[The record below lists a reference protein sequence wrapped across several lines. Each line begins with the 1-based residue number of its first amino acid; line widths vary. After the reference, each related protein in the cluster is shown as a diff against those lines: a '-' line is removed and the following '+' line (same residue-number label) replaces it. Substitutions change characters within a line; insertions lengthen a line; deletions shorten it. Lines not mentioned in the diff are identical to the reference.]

1 MEFCNKGTLSCHF
14 QLVRHNLHN
23 LKPYLYLNQSIN
35 QLGTIV
41 EQGLEPCTW
50 NLSTISFTKR
60 LTPANTFLA
69 IHENRHTTVSNHI
82 FRAMRCT
89 ILCDITGNRLLRI
102 CTSHNNDFPQR
113 VTPLTGSFIAL
124 LIQWLVPNQSVVVL
138 CLSVYLFRHSLIV
151 FLTAQAPWD
160 RHPNYQVWLLYGLLV
175 SKLRND
181 HHSSPYSLTPN
192 AALRGKYHRTVSHR
206 P

>member
-1 MEFCNKGTLSCHF
+1 MVPFLSSYGNHMEFCNKGTLSCHF

-69 IHENRHTTVSNHI
+69 IHENRHTTVSNNVFVPCVALGIQNADYSQTIERLQANSIIWPLRQARIRTLHYWFQKRCGCWLRMIARLPLGNTLTDRFLYLQYPFCHCLTIWGNYI
-82 FRAMRCT
+82 F
-89 ILCDITGNRLLRI
+89 D
-102 CTSHNNDFPQR
+102 
-113 VTPLTGSFIAL
+113 
-124 LIQWLVPNQSVVVL
+124 
-138 CLSVYLFRHSLIV
+138 
-151 FLTAQAPWD
+151 
-160 RHPNYQVWLLYGLLV
+160 
-175 SKLRND
+175 
-181 HHSSPYSLTPN
+181 SS
-192 AALRGKYHRTVSHR
+192 GTVG
-206 P
+206 

>member
-1 MEFCNKGTLSCHF
+1 MQFYMILSHCKITHFNYFLINLCSQSSKVVTSIISGSCLQILPFESIYGSISIFVRKPYGVCNKGTLSCHF

-69 IHENRHTTVSNHI
+69 IHENRHTTVSNNV

-89 ILCDITGNRLLRI
+89 RHTKCRLQPNHRAPA
-102 CTSHNNDFPQR
+102 SKQHN
-113 VTPLTGSFIAL
+113 
-124 LIQWLVPNQSVVVL
+124 
-138 CLSVYLFRHSLIV
+138 
-151 FLTAQAPWD
+151 LTA
-160 RHPNYQVWLLYGLLV
+160 
-175 SKLRND
+175 
-181 HHSSPYSLTPN
+181 
-192 AALRGKYHRTVSHR
+192 
-206 P
+206 

>member
-1 MEFCNKGTLSCHF
+1 MGKRGIEPPVFTTWELIYSQPQH
-14 QLVRHNLHN
+14 R
-23 LKPYLYLNQSIN
+23 QSLPLP
-35 QLGTIV
+35 Q
-41 EQGLEPCTW
+41 
-50 NLSTISFTKR
+50 
-60 LTPANTFLA
+60 
-69 IHENRHTTVSNHI
+69 NRPQTVSNHI

-89 ILCDITGNRLLRI
+89 ILCDITENRLVRI